1 SFVIFNHDYLEEAL
15 GRPGMTSAY
24 WIKADSAGSVPT
36 VIQMI
41 DEMFNNTDAPT
52 KTETERAF
60 SMGVISMLGNLNV
73 LITAITGTIIF
84 AILLVTAN
92 TMAMSVRER
101 AREIAVL
108 KSLGFRRGKIMR
120 LLISEGMLITICGG
134 LIGAILARYGFSSVN
149 LALYTQG
156 LVQNLEVGWPVIGFG
171 ILVSALLGLVSAG
184 IPAYRA
190 VRMIIAD
197 GLRHVG

>member
-1 SFVIFNHDYLEEAL
+1 
-15 GRPGMTSAY
+15 MTSAY